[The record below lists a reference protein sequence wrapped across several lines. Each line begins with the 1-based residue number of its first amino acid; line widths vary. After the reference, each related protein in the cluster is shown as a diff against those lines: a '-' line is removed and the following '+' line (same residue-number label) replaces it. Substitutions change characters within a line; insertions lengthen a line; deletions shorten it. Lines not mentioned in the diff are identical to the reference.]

1 MYNNHKGVAIMKL
14 SVRNILKKS
23 KKLPGEITYT
33 GDEDRKASIIDI
45 AYDDEKIK
53 KDMNSIPEIRNIDK
67 RNNFIHFQGISDTE
81 TLKNFGKHVGIH
93 KLTLEDI
100 SNINQRT
107 KFEVYDNYVYIVVKL
122 PELKD
127 NLLTFY
133 QISLIL
139 IGNNLI
145 VFTEKE
151 FPFVHEIIDRLDSHK
166 GIIRSKSVDY
176 LLYSLLDILI
186 DEYFIILNHI
196 AEELEEVDE
205 EVTMNPQ
212 QSQLLNLKEIKQS
225 LIILKKNLI
234 SLREMTMFFNKENN
248 EYIQKENLIYFR
260 DLTDHILQ
268 ISDNLDLLK
277 DTTTNITEIY
287 LSLIG
292 NKTNDIMKVLTII
305 STIFIPLSFIAG
317 LYGMNFSHMPELNW
331 DYGYFY
337 ALGLMGVMV
346 LIMLIIF
353 KIKKWF

>member
-1 MYNNHKGVAIMKL
+1 MKL
-14 SVRNILKKS
+14 SVKNILKKS

-33 GDEDRKASIIDI
+33 GDEENEERKASIINI
-45 AYDDEKIK
+45 AYDNEKLK
-53 KDMNSIPEIRNIDK
+53 KDMNSIPEIKNIDK
-67 RNNFIHFQGISDTE
+67 RNNLIYFQGISDTE
-81 TLKNFGKHVGIH
+81 TLKNFGNHVGIH

-107 KFEVYDNYVYIVVKL
+107 KFETYENYVYIVVKL
-122 PELKD
+122 PELKEN
-127 NLLTFY
+127 NLNFY
-133 QISLIL
+133 QISIVL

-151 FPFVHEIIDRLDSHK
+151 FSFIHEIIERLEKNK

-176 LLYSLLDILI
+176 LLYSLLDIII
-186 DEYFIILNHI
+186 DEYFIILNHT
-196 AEELEEVDE
+196 AEELEDIDE
-205 EVTMNPQ
+205 EVTINPE
-212 QSQLLNLKEIKQS
+212 QSQLLDLKEIKQS

-234 SLREMTMFFNKENN
+234 SFRDLAMFFNKEDN
-248 EYIQKENLIYFR
+248 EYVLKENLIYFR

-292 NKTNDIMKVLTII
+292 NKTNEIMKVLTII
-305 STIFIPLSFIAG
+305 STIFIPLSFVAG
-317 LYGMNFSHMPELNW
+317 LYGMNFSYMPELNW
-331 DYGYFY
+331 DFGYFY
-337 ALGLMGVMV
+337 ALGIMATMV
-346 LIMLIIF
+346 VIMLIIF

>member
-1 MYNNHKGVAIMKL
+1 MKL
-14 SVRNILKKS
+14 SVKNILKKS

-33 GDEDRKASIIDI
+33 GEENRTASIINI
-45 AYDDEKIK
+45 AYDDEVLK
-53 KDMNSIPEIRNIDK
+53 KDMNSIPEIKNIDK
-67 RNNFIHFQGISDTE
+67 RNNLIHFQGISDIV
-81 TLKNFGKHVGIH
+81 TLENFGKHVGIH

-107 KFEVYDNYVYIVVKL
+107 KFEVYDNYIYIVVKL
-122 PELKD
+122 PDISEDIL
-127 NLLTFY
+127 NFY
-133 QISLIL
+133 QISMVL

-151 FPFVHEIIDRLDSHK
+151 FPFIHEIIERLEKHK
-166 GIIRSKSVDY
+166 GVIRSKSVDY

-196 AEELEEVDE
+196 AEKLEEVDE
-205 EVTMNPQ
+205 QVTINPQ
-212 QSQLLNLKEIKQS
+212 QSQLLDLKDIKQT
-225 LIILKKNLI
+225 LILLKKNLI
-234 SLREMTMFFNKENN
+234 SLKEMTLFFNKEDGKFIN
-248 EYIQKENLIYFR
+248 KENLIYYR

-277 DTTTNITEIY
+277 DTTTNITEVY

-317 LYGMNFSHMPELNW
+317 LYGMNFTNMPELKW

-337 ALGLMGVMV
+337 ALGLMGIMV
-346 LIMLIIF
+346 LIMVIIF

>member
-1 MYNNHKGVAIMKL
+1 MYNNHKGVVSMKL
-14 SVRNILKKS
+14 SVKNILKKS

-33 GDEDRKASIIDI
+33 GEEERKAFIINI

-122 PELKD
+122 PEFKNNSL
-127 NLLTFY
+127 NFY

-151 FPFVHEIIDRLDSHK
+151 FSFVHEIIDRLDSHK

-234 SLREMTMFFNKENN
+234 SLREMTMFFNKEDN

-317 LYGMNFSHMPELNW
+317 LYGMNFTYMPELTWN
-331 DYGYFY
+331 YGYFY
-337 ALGLMGVMV
+337 TLGLMGVMV
-346 LIMLIIF
+346 VIMLIIF

>member
-1 MYNNHKGVAIMKL
+1 MKL

-33 GDEDRKASIIDI
+33 GDEERKASIINI

-122 PELKD
+122 PELKND
-127 NLLTFY
+127 SLNFY

-205 EVTMNPQ
+205 QVTMNPQ

-234 SLREMTMFFNKENN
+234 SLREMTMFFNKEDN

-268 ISDNLDLLK
+268 ICLR
-277 DTTTNITEIY
+277 
-287 LSLIG
+287 
-292 NKTNDIMKVLTII
+292 
-305 STIFIPLSFIAG
+305 IF
-317 LYGMNFSHMPELNW
+317 
-331 DYGYFY
+331 
-337 ALGLMGVMV
+337 
-346 LIMLIIF
+346 
-353 KIKKWF
+353 

>member
-1 MYNNHKGVAIMKL
+1 MKL
-14 SVRNILKKS
+14 SIKNILKKS

-33 GDEDRKASIIDI
+33 GDENRNASIINI

-53 KDMNSIPEIRNIDK
+53 KDMNSIPEIKNIDK
-67 RNNFIHFQGISDTE
+67 RNNLIHFQGISDTE

-107 KFEVYDNYVYIVVKL
+107 KFEVYENYIYIVVKL
-122 PELKD
+122 PEVKNQTLS
-127 NLLTFY
+127 FY
-133 QISLIL
+133 QISIVL

-145 VFTEKE
+145 VFTERE
-151 FPFVHEIIDRLDSHK
+151 YGFIHDIIERLETHK

-176 LLYSLLDILI
+176 LLYSILDILI
-186 DEYFIILNHI
+186 DEYFIVLNNI
-196 AEELEEVDE
+196 AQKLEDLDE
-205 EVTMNPQ
+205 QVTINPQ
-212 QSQLLNLKEIKQS
+212 QSQLLDLKDIKQS

-234 SLREMTMFFNKENN
+234 SLREMTMFFNKEDND
-248 EYIQKENLIYFR
+248 YIQKDNLIYFR

-317 LYGMNFSHMPELNW
+317 LYGMNFAYMPELNW

-337 ALGLMGVMV
+337 ALGLMGAMV
-346 LIMLIIF
+346 VVMLIVF

>member
-1 MYNNHKGVAIMKL
+1 MKL
-14 SVRNILKKS
+14 SVKNILKKS

-33 GDEDRKASIIDI
+33 GDENRKASIINI

-53 KDMNSIPEIRNIDK
+53 KDMDSIPEIKNIDK
-67 RNNFIHFQGISDTE
+67 RNNLIHFQGISDTE
-81 TLKNFGKHVGIH
+81 TLKNFGTHVGIH

-107 KFEVYDNYVYIVVKL
+107 KFEVYENYVYIVVKL
-122 PELKD
+122 PEIKNE
-127 NLLTFY
+127 NLSFY
-133 QISLIL
+133 QISIVL

-145 VFTEKE
+145 VFTERE
-151 FPFVHEIIDRLDSHK
+151 YTFIHDIIERLERHQ

-176 LLYSLLDILI
+176 LLYSILDILI
-186 DEYFIILNHI
+186 DEYFIVLNNI
-196 AEELEEVDE
+196 AEKLEDLDE
-205 EVTMNPQ
+205 QVTINPQ
-212 QSQLLNLKEIKQS
+212 QSQLLDLKEIKQS
-225 LIILKKNLI
+225 LIILKKNLL
-234 SLREMTMFFNKENN
+234 SLREMSMFFNKVDN
-248 EYIQKENLIYFR
+248 EYIQKDNLIYYR

-317 LYGMNFSHMPELNW
+317 LYGMNFSYMPELNW

-337 ALGLMGVMV
+337 ALGLMGAMVVVM
-346 LIMLIIF
+346 MIIF